1 MESTINPSFELVADD
16 GYGQGTQQSQ
26 EWNVGTQQFCSN
38 TACCNPNGRWLP
50 VSWFLGTTKKG
61 SASLYKTCS
70 RCRTVDAEKKR
81 KKRRRDE
88 TESATSRARITELE
102 NQLSELRASHIR
114 ALQTIEG
121 LRNENASLAAASTL
135 GPALTKIAK
144 TCARAAMAWP
154 PVQAP
159 PKKALTE
166 KQQPRVTGPVKGAAS
181 EWNLVPELAEKLPA
195 RSPLLSGGGID
206 EDLNFEVD
214 IEVCQLPVSAGGGSD
229 TRPAVEFE

>member
-1 MESTINPSFELVADD
+1 MNPLFELVADD
-16 GYGQGTQQSQ
+16 GYGQGTRDSQ
-26 EWNVGTQQFCSN
+26 EWNVGAEQFCSN

-102 NQLSELRASHIR
+102 SQLSELRAGHIQ
-114 ALQTIEG
+114 ALQTIEA
-121 LRNENASLAAASTL
+121 LRNENASLASSEDLAL
-135 GPALTKIAK
+135 PALAKIAK
-144 TCARAAMAWP
+144 TKPSASDATQP
-154 PVQAP
+154 PAQP
-159 PKKALTE
+159 PAKKAHIE
-166 KQQPRVTGPVKGAAS
+166 QRPQSGPVKGAQPAR
-181 EWNLVPELAEKLPA
+181 NPELAQNAPTY
-195 RSPLLSGGGID
+195 SPLLSGGGIE

-214 IEVCQLPVSAGGGSD
+214 IEVCQLPVSAERASD
-229 TRPAVEFE
+229 TQPTAVEVE